1 MPSKPG
7 MSRILQDV
15 RHAARTTLRSPLVSI
30 LAIVAF
36 ALGIGVTTTV
46 FSIFYGVLLKPLPFP
61 EPDRLVMVY
70 DTQPACS
77 TCPAS
82 FPKYHDWK
90 ARNQVFSAI
99 GGSTPQGFVL
109 TGQGEPT
116 SVVGVR
122 ATASLVDVFGVRPV
136 YGRWFS
142 EDEDAPN
149 GRKVVVLSHG
159 FWTQHFAR
167 DPSVLGKTIT
177 LNDEPHEIIGIMP
190 VDFSHRRADVI
201 VPLARK
207 LDPAT
212 RGNHFLSTYARLKP
226 DVTVERAADEMRALG
241 TSLAQEFGTNHGVD
255 VQSYREVV
263 VGAVRPQLR
272 MLLGA
277 VIAVLLIGCANVANL
292 LLAAGLARRR
302 ELGIRLALGA
312 RFGDLARQLIAE
324 SMMLAVVGGVLGV
337 LLAMWLLRTF
347 VVLAANQLPRA
358 ATIEI
363 DGRVLVFSALITA
376 LVGVFCG
383 LWPLLRMRM
392 SALAAAVREGDT
404 RTGTGRQMGNGLV
417 VGEIALAFALLVGG
431 GLLAKNLLLL
441 QSRDAG
447 IQTER
452 VVTFDLAPIG
462 QRYAQPDAVRAF
474 YRELYS
480 RLSQV
485 GGVQHVGFISHLP
498 MYRYG
503 TNGEMQIEGTL
514 PWDPK
519 DAPLVEYR
527 WYSGDYFQAL
537 GIPLVRG
544 RLLDSRDGSGTN
556 TVLINQA
563 MAEKFWPG
571 QDAIGRRFGQG
582 TDRSAWFEVVGI
594 IGNIRSFGLNRS
606 TPYEF
611 YQSIE
616 QQPAASQTVVIR
628 AATEDPSALVPTAK
642 EIVRSIDPALPVT
655 GVQTMEEVVA
665 ASVGQQRLVSAMA
678 ALFAVLAATL
688 AMVGVFGVMTYNV
701 RRQRRELGIRLA
713 LGAES
718 SAVRRLIVARGLKLA
733 LLGSMTGAL
742 GAYLLGGTLQ
752 AMLDDVAPKDPV
764 VYAGTAAAVLAA
776 ALLASW
782 LPARSAG
789 RTDPMI
795 VLRDS

>member
-1 MPSKPG
+1 MP
-7 MSRILQDV
+7 RILQDV
-15 RHAARTTLRSPLVSI
+15 HHAARTCLRSPLVSI

-61 EPDRLVMVY
+61 DPDRLVMVY
-70 DTQPACS
+70 DTQPACN

-82 FPKYHDWK
+82 YPKYHDWK
-90 ARNQVFSAI
+90 TRNQVFEAI
-99 GGSTPQGFVL
+99 GGATPQGFVL
-109 TGQGEPT
+109 TGQGDPV
-116 SVVGVR
+116 SVAGMR
-122 ATASLVDVFGVRPV
+122 ATASLVDVLGTRPA
-136 YGRWFS
+136 YGRWFT

-149 GRKVVVLSHG
+149 GRRVAVLSHA
-159 FWTQHFAR
+159 FWSQRFAR
-167 DPSVLGKTIT
+167 DPAALGKPIT

-190 VDFSHRRADVI
+190 IDFSLRRAEVI
-201 VPLARK
+201 VPLARP

-212 RGNHFLSTYARLKP
+212 RGSHFLSTYARLKP
-226 DVTVERAADEMRALG
+226 GITVERAATEMRALG
-241 TSLAQEFGTNHGVD
+241 ASLAQEFGTNHGVD
-255 VQSYREVV
+255 VRSYREVV

-272 MLLGA
+272 LLLGA

-312 RFGDLARQLIAE
+312 RFGDLARQLVVE
-324 SMMLAVVGGVLGV
+324 STILALAGGTLGV

-347 VVLAANQLPRA
+347 VVLAADQLPRA

-363 DGRVLVFSALITA
+363 DGRVLLFSALITA
-376 LVGVFCG
+376 FVGVVCG
-383 LWPLLRMRM
+383 LFPLLRMQM
-392 SALAAAVREGDT
+392 GTLAGAVREGDT
-404 RTGTGRQMGNGLV
+404 RTGSGTGRQMGNGLV
-417 VGEIALAFALLVGG
+417 AGEIALAFALLVGG

-441 QSRDAG
+441 QSREAG

-452 VVTFDLAPIG
+452 VVTFDLSAIG

-498 MYRYG
+498 MYRFG
-503 TNGEMQIEGTL
+503 VNGEMQIEGKM

-527 WYSGDYFQAL
+527 WYYGDYFKAL
-537 GIPLVRG
+537 GVPLVRG

-571 QDAIGRRFGQG
+571 EDAVGKRFGQG
-582 TDRSAWFEVVGI
+582 NDRAAWWEVVGI
-594 IGNIRSFGLNRS
+594 IGDIRSFGLTRS

-611 YQSIE
+611 YRSIE
-616 QQPAASQTVVIR
+616 QEPAASQTVVIR
-628 AATEDPSALVPTAK
+628 AATEDPTALVPTAK
-642 EIVRSIDPALPVT
+642 EIVRSIDPSLPVT

-665 ASVGQQRLVSAMA
+665 ASVGQQRLVSSMA
-678 ALFAVLAATL
+678 ALFAVLAAVL

-718 SAVRRLIVARGLKLA
+718 ASVRRLIVARGLKLA
-733 LLGSMTGAL
+733 LLGSAVGAL
-742 GAYLLGGTLQ
+742 GAYLLAGTLR
-752 AMLDDVAPKDPV
+752 AMLDDVAPKDPA
-764 VYAGTAAAVLAA
+764 VYAGTAGAVLVA